1 MEDNR
6 IGAHQLSVS
15 SSYNQNYKADR
26 GRLNNAASHWASLHI
41 DSNQWYE
48 VDFMTTVR
56 LQEIHTQG
64 APGFD
69 QWVKQYTVSYGYHPD
84 RIDSLVYEQNGGTK
98 VKPQNRK

>member
-15 SSYNQNYKADR
+15 SIYDQIYTADR
-26 GRLNNAASHWASLHI
+26 GRLNGASDWAPQHA
-41 DSNQWYE
+41 DSSQWYE

-64 APGFD
+64 APAHD
-69 QWVKQYTVSYGYHPD
+69 EWVKQYTVSYGYHPD
-84 RIDSLVYEQNGGTK
+84 RIDSLVYQQNGGTK
-98 VKPQNRK
+98 VKPSEL

>member
-6 IGAHQLSVS
+6 IGAHQLSAS
-15 SSYNQNYKADR
+15 SSHKQNKADR
-26 GRLNNAASHWASLHI
+26 GRLNGASDWASEHR

-64 APGFD
+64 APGHD
-69 QWVKQYTVSYGYHPD
+69 EWVKQYTVSYGYHPD

-98 VKPQNRK
+98 VKPHNRK